1 MIRRKNSRELGR
13 EGCEALLRKPA
24 FDEVE
29 LGEKARARIKESFG
43 EELSAVQVVQRIVDD
58 VRCRKNEALC
68 DYTQRF
74 DGAQLTADTL
84 EVTAAEWSRLR
95 TLTIVFLSLRTRRMI
110 CIFPSRRCW
119 EDFSATL
126 NMTSAP

>member
-1 MIRRKNSRELGR
+1 MIRRKKVSELGR

-84 EVTAAEWSRLR
+84 EVTAAEWEEACQAVDEALLAS
-95 TLTIVFLSLRTRRMI
+95 IRRAVANV
-110 CIFPSRRCW
+110 RRYHS
-119 EDFSATL
+119 EQL
-126 NMTSAP
+126 P